1 MTKQKWGTLGNS
13 IRGPNHQIS
22 GLPNQDSIRIY
33 TGTDSK
39 ETIIAVADGHGS
51 SIHFR
56 SGTGS
61 QIAVDTAVDILSN
74 KFRDLDVLE
83 MKGCRDDIP
92 DMICKAWNKRT
103 ILHYAHNEFSQ
114 YELTLL
120 EDQIWSKDFL
130 EQVKLNAR
138 IAYGT
143 TLLVVA
149 ISASLILYMQ
159 IGDGDILVV
168 DESGITR
175 KPLPDDV
182 QYSRYQTKSLCSEK
196 AELDFRIT
204 IEDIDNTNPVLVA
217 ASTDGY
223 SNSFRKSS
231 DFLKVGNAYR
241 DLLRIIGPHLLQKI
255 LNDLLLRTTSSGSG
269 DDITIAMAYRS
280 DKIDGNGLVFP

>member
-1 MTKQKWGTLGNS
+1 LTKQKWGTLGNS

-33 TGTDSK
+33 SGADCK
-39 ETIIAVADGHGS
+39 QTIIAVADGHGS
-51 SIHFR
+51 LIHFR
-56 SGTGS
+56 SGIGS

-92 DMICKAWNKRT
+92 DMICKAWNKSI
-103 ILHYAHNEFSQ
+103 ILHHAHNEFSHN
-114 YELTLL
+114 ELTLL
-120 EDQIWSKDFL
+120 GDQILDKDFL

-149 ISASLILYMQ
+149 ISASLILYVQ

-168 DESGITR
+168 DESGNTR

-182 QYSRYQTKSLCSEK
+182 QYSRYQTKSLCSEN
-196 AELDFRIT
+196 AEQDFRTT
-204 IEDIDNTNPVLVA
+204 IEDIDNAKPVLVA

-223 SNSFRKSS
+223 SNSFRKSE
-231 DFLKVGNAYR
+231 DFLKVGNAYH

-280 DKIDGNGLVFP
+280 DKIDGNGLIFP

>member
-1 MTKQKWGTLGNS
+1 LTKQKWNTLGNS
-13 IRGPNHQIS
+13 IRGPNHQVS
-22 GLPNQDSIRIY
+22 GLPNQDSIRICS
-33 TGTDSK
+33 GADSK

-61 QIAVDTAVDILSN
+61 QIAVDTAVEVLSN
-74 KFRDLDVLE
+74 KFRNLDVLE
-83 MKGCRDDIP
+83 MKGCIDDIP
-92 DMICKAWNKRT
+92 DLICKAWNKRT

-114 YELTLL
+114 NELTLL
-120 EDQIWSKDFL
+120 EDQIWGRDFL

-143 TLLVVA
+143 TLLVVG

-168 DESGITR
+168 DEEGNTR
-175 KPLPDDV
+175 KPLPDDI

-223 SNSFRKSS
+223 SNSFRKSE

-269 DDITIAMAYRS
+269 DDISIAMAYRS
-280 DKIDGNGLVFP
+280 DRIDGNGLIFP

>member
-1 MTKQKWGTLGNS
+1 MTKLKWGILGNS

-22 GLPNQDSIRIY
+22 GLPNQDSIRICC
-33 TGTDSK
+33 GADSK
-39 ETIIAVADGHGS
+39 GTIIAVADGHGS

-74 KFRDLDVLE
+74 KFRNLDVLE
-83 MKGCRDDIP
+83 IRRCVKDMP
-92 DMICKAWNKRT
+92 DLICKAWNNRT
-103 ILHYAHNEFSQ
+103 IMHYAQNQFSKNE
-114 YELTLL
+114 LMLV
-120 EDQIWSKDFL
+120 EDQIWGKDFL

-149 ISASLILYMQ
+149 IDASLILYMQ
-159 IGDGDILVV
+159 IGDGDIIAV
-168 DESGITR
+168 DENGNTR

-182 QYSRYQTKSLCSEK
+182 QYSRYQTKSLCSER

-204 IEDIDNTNPVLVA
+204 TEDIDETNPVLVA

-223 SNSFRKSS
+223 SNSFRNSE

-255 LNDLLLRTTSSGSG
+255 LGNLLLRTTSSGSG
-269 DDITIAMAYRS
+269 DDISIAMAYRS
-280 DKIDGNGLVFP
+280 DKIVGNGLAFP